1 MEDNQTY
8 PVLALKLCE
17 PQKNCKV
24 LRNYNKEVLNYVLAA
39 LWVLR
44 CVVPVMRFVAHR
56 FLFQYGAATT
66 VADLEK
72 STHF

>member
-1 MEDNQTY
+1 MSRIVEDNQTH
-8 PVLALKLCE
+8 PVLALNLCE
-17 PQKNCKV
+17 PQKNFQ
-24 LRNYNKEVLNYVLAA
+24 VLNYVLVA

-56 FLFQYGAATT
+56 FLFQYGAAAT